1 MEAIK
6 IAKKFI
12 EKYYTNCL
20 VAFLSGSVVR
30 GEGTPTS
37 DLDIVVILKPG
48 EKHHRRSF
56 IFNNQPIEVFANT
69 EESIEKFF
77 KFDVAEKEPSL
88 PQMCSEGII
97 IRDTHGLGER
107 IKERACELLAKGP
120 GILSKKEIDDY
131 RYSITDLLDDF
142 SGSTKKEESIFIVE
156 RLVNNAVKLHLL
168 ANGQWVGKGKWLY
181 RALKS
186 FDPDLAKELVTAMEL
201 FFCHNNASAVIE
213 LVDRILAPFGGR
225 LFEGYYRD

>member
-6 IAKKFI
+6 IAEEFI
-12 EKYYTNCL
+12 EKYYPDCL
-20 VAFLSGSVVR
+20 VVFLSGSVVR
-30 GEGTPTS
+30 GEETPTS

-48 EKHHRRSF
+48 EKYHRRSF
-56 IFNNQPIEVFANT
+56 IFSRKPIEVFANT

-77 KFDVAEKEPSL
+77 KFDIADKEPSL

-107 IKERACELLAKGP
+107 IKGHARELLAQGP
-120 GILSKKEIDDY
+120 GKLSKKEIDDY
-131 RYSITDLLDDF
+131 RYSITDLLDDL
-142 SGSTKKEESIFIVE
+142 SGSTKREESIFIVE
-156 RLVNNAVKLHLL
+156 RLVNDAVKLYLL
-168 ANGQWVGKGKWLY
+168 ANGQWIGKGKWLY

-186 FDPDLAKELVTAMEL
+186 FDPNLAKELVTAMEL
-201 FFCHNNASAVIE
+201 FFNHNNTSAVIE
-213 LVDRILAPFGGR
+213 LVDRILTPFGGR